1 VFVREKEDDTFKIV
15 CCTKYVMASEFK
27 RELKN
32 KEDRGESSKKQRQ
45 SEAQLIDVYDP

>member
-1 VFVREKEDDTFKIV
+1 MIPLKSFVV
-15 CCTKYVMASEFK
+15 QNMLWLQNL

>member
-1 VFVREKEDDTFKIV
+1 
-15 CCTKYVMASEFK
+15 MASETEAK
-27 RELKN
+27 KEQKN